1 MKIFIESDG
10 DRFEFHNIL
19 HLNWDD
25 IEAHFTE
32 IEYLKGAEEFKHDA
46 VMCEIKLDADKEYS
60 RYDRLHKLDKIL
72 DSIKLAYK
80 LGVIK

>member
-25 IEAHFTE
+25 IESHFTD
-32 IEYLKGAEEFKHDA
+32 IEYLKSAEQFQKEA
-46 VMCEIKLDADKEYS
+46 VMCEIKLDPEKEYHKF
-60 RYDRLHKLDKIL
+60 DRLRKLEKIL
-72 DSIKLAYK
+72 DSIKIAYK